1 MALASRLGPTLQR
14 LAEQAGRGLLDA
26 LYPLECAGCGGG
38 GKVIC
43 DRCAAGL
50 PVLSPPF
57 CEVCAAPG
65 DFIRCPPCTDIT
77 PAFDG
82 IRAPFLYAG
91 VIRRAILAF
100 KYGGTRAAGRP
111 LGGML
116 ADYLADNPL
125 PGDLVTAVPMHPRR
139 RRERGYNQAELLA
152 REASRRLG
160 LACQGDLLV
169 RSRYV
174 EPQAGTANAAERVAN
189 VAGSVALNGSRDIA
203 GARVILVDDVATTGN
218 TMQVCAE
225 ALKGAG
231 AESVWGLT
239 LAITDGRDWA
249 K

>member
-1 MALASRLGPTLQR
+1 MALVNRLAPRLQR

-26 LYPLECAGCGGG
+26 LYPPECVGCGSG

-43 DRCAAGL
+43 DRCAGEL
-50 PVLSPPF
+50 PALLPPY
-57 CEVCAAPG
+57 CEVCATPG
-65 DFIRCPPCTDIT
+65 DFIRCPPCTDIA
-77 PAFDG
+77 PSFDG

-91 VIRRAILAF
+91 VMRRAILAF
-100 KYGGTRAAGRP
+100 KYGGVKAVGAP

-116 ADYLADNPL
+116 ADYVTDNPL
-125 PGDLVTAVPMHPRR
+125 PGDLVAAVPMHSRR

-160 LACQGDLLV
+160 LACQGDLLA

-174 EPQAGTANAAERVAN
+174 EPQAGTANAAARVAN
-189 VAGSVALNGSRDIA
+189 VAGSVAVKGGRDIA
-203 GARVILVDDVATTGN
+203 GARVIVVDDVATTGN
-218 TMQVCAE
+218 TMQACAE
-225 ALKGAG
+225 ALKEAG

-239 LAITDGRDWA
+239 LAVTDGRAEA